1 MLNVPDITSKIR
13 IVAMFVIA
21 DLQTAFH
28 VEYVGVT
35 QPPIQ

>member
-1 MLNVPDITSKIR
+1 
-13 IVAMFVIA
+13 MFVIA

-35 QPPIQ
+35 QPPIQWIPGGKAAGAWNW